1 MDTIGQR
8 YEVIIHYVH
17 TENRWP
23 SSVMI
28 GAHTLRAA
36 RRLVLQHIGFYSGLP
51 GVMVTDARIAPYCV
65 HCNGTGRARSLRP
78 SVDVPGALVAGRMGR
93 CPVCKG
99 KTPAEIV
106 LVHLPMAPDDAVDY
120 DGLDDWRGGFLHSSA
135 GAPMPYITD

>member
-1 MDTIGQR
+1 MDTNGQR

-28 GAHTLRAA
+28 GAHTLRTA
-36 RRLVLQHIGFYSGLP
+36 RRLALQHIGFYSGLP
-51 GVMVTDARIAPYCV
+51 GVMVTDARIVPYCA
-65 HCNGTGRARSLRP
+65 HCDGTGRARLGS
-78 SVDVPGALVAGRMGR
+78 GRMGR

-99 KTPAEIV
+99 KTPDEIV
-106 LVHLPMAPDDAVDY
+106 LVHLPMTPDDAVDY